1 VNRTPSPW
9 APSAFETARG
19 PAAFTFHAE
28 AGGHDPQTRRS
39 RPLSRRRAV
48 PPRSAST
55 EESVGIEPKARR
67 LAQVSSLATAQ
78 PCSLSMAGNQGLE
91 PCKAGFGDRPAP
103 RALPMM
109 IHEIIFRL
117 CPGFRWSESNARLRV
132 QSPPACHWPTP
143 EWIPRQALTCN
154 PRLGRPLHFARLGN
168 RAPLRSRTGPSASS
182 AQRSSHESLRG
193 MCGTGMSRC
202 FVSSSVVRERSKV
215 G

>member
-1 VNRTPSPW
+1 MTLIRNQAPVPLGYAGMVTVGGVEPTLPRLKAWRLAAGRYRHGDPCRNRTGTS
-9 APSAFETARG
+9 SF
-19 PAAFTFHAE
+19 
-28 AGGHDPQTRRS
+28 GGS
-39 RPLSRRRAV
+39 
-48 PPRSAST
+48 
-55 EESVGIEPKARR
+55 
-67 LAQVSSLATAQ
+67 
-78 PCSLSMAGNQGLE
+78 CSLSVAGNQGLE

-109 IHEIIFRL
+109 IDEMIFRL